1 MSERKIDE
9 AMVKHFIWA
18 VNNYFTTATSIEPET
33 SPPYLVNSLKYFDY
47 TGVIGISGDQKGAVY
62 LSLASDLVEHILD
75 NYHTNLEYANEEDK
89 ESIRLDLAGELT
101 NTIAGNVRNHLG
113 EGFLIS
119 VPVVFR
125 TPGETMHLQKGI
137 PSIAFPIKWNGFEC
151 VLVVALEYSEP
162 S

>member
-9 AMVKHFIWA
+9 DMVKHFIWA
-18 VNNYFTTATSIEPET
+18 VRNYFTTATTIEPET

-62 LSLASDLVEHILD
+62 LSLESNLVEHLLD
-75 NYHTNLEYANEEDK
+75 NYHTNLDYANEEDK
-89 ESIRLDLAGELT
+89 ENIRLDLAGELT

-137 PSIAFPIKWNGFEC
+137 PSIAFPITWNGFEC
-151 VLVVALEYSEP
+151 VLIVALEFTESN
-162 S
+162 

>member
-47 TGVIGISGDQKGAVY
+47 TGVIGI
-62 LSLASDLVEHILD
+62 EHILD

-89 ESIRLDLAGELT
+89 ENIRLDLAGELT